1 VLLDDEDDESNSQEL
16 RNRPSLSVTEQQA
29 LLSPIEHKLHKS
41 PVKVVDSEIVSPIL
55 VPEVQSASVDKETV
69 HESVAV
75 PPPAEKEESR
85 SVVSEPIAETVVIGS
100 SLEEPT
106 LPIERNLFPT
116 VGDLT
121 QTLSSTT
128 NLVED
133 GPPSVTMSPSSPHE
147 AENTL
152 PPVEVSDTVASA
164 VINNFDDDASVV
176 SPHTDL
182 PSAPSCSETTQVTSP
197 LTSEVEKS
205 LPLAEVSGEV
215 DSTAINNLDARVV
228 SPHADLPSTPPCS
241 ETIQVTSPLISE
253 VEKSL
258 AVNTPKKGV
267 SGRMSDQKFAPS
279 QVFAWCIYVPDGYC
293 FSYITYIGLAGQAEG
308 IT

>member
-1 VLLDDEDDESNSQEL
+1 VKELRIRRDDIPESTDDRPEEEFEIHESGVLLDDEDDESNSQEL

-55 VPEVQSASVDKETV
+55 VPEVQSASVDEETV

-75 PPPAEKEESR
+75 PPLAEKEESR
-85 SVVSEPIAETVVIGS
+85 SVVTEPIAETVVIGS

-116 VGDLT
+116 VGDST

-147 AENTL
+147 AEAAVAQNTP
-152 PPVEVSDTVASA
+152 PPVEVSNIVASA
-164 VINNFDDDASVV
+164 VINNFDDVARVV

-182 PSAPSCSETTQVTSP
+182 PSAPSCIETIQVTSP

-205 LPLAEVSGEV
+205 L
-215 DSTAINNLDARVV
+215 
-228 SPHADLPSTPPCS
+228 
-241 ETIQVTSPLISE
+241 
-253 VEKSL
+253 
-258 AVNTPKKGV
+258 AVNTPKIGV
-267 SGRMSDQKFAPS
+267 NGRMSDQKFAPS
-279 QVFAWCIYVPDGYC
+279 QVLAWCIYVPDGYC